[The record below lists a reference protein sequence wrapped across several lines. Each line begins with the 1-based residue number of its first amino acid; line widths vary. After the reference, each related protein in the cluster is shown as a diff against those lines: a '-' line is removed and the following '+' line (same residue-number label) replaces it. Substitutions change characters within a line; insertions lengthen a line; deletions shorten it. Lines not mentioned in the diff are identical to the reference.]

1 MSKSRLVKLL
11 DTGEQVPREEAY
23 YAEKQRRYF
32 SSREAYEKWAKPDEY
47 WNKTIGLLIEIT
59 DYPSNLKLPPA
70 FMKRLREEFKGVGF
84 EAVYT
89 ALIYKRKEIE
99 YRMQINNFA
108 DYTHRLNYIFV
119 MIHDDVAAI
128 AKQLEYLKYNKH
140 EKSFDKDEVGEDFDL
155 QIPKQHKGGKD
166 LSYLIGE

>member
-32 SSREAYEKWAKPDEY
+32 SSRESYEKWLKPDKY
-47 WNKTIGLLIEIT
+47 WNKTIGLLIDIVN
-59 DYPSNLKLPPA
+59 YPSNLKLPPR
-70 FMKRLREEFKGVGF
+70 FMKQFREEYKGIGF

-89 ALIYKRKEIE
+89 ALVYKRKEIE
-99 YRMQINNFA
+99 YRMQINEFS
-108 DYTHRLNYIFV
+108 DFTHKLNYISV
-119 MIHDDVAAI
+119 MIHDDVAVI

-140 EKSFDKDEVGEDFDL
+140 ETSFENEGGEDFNL
-155 QIPKQHKGGKD
+155 QIPDNHKEVKD
-166 LSYLIGE
+166 LSALIGE